1 MNAMDENLGKLQA
14 FCDSYFTRPMTATAQ
29 LGLLERFNRLAFLG
43 VTMDKPHQILLNTYY
58 AELQET
64 RRLYQASRE
73 DPTLARDMPPMAG
86 RVFWA
91 RQLFKRIER
100 VMAWVQNTCP
110 QALLDKAAGKLIK
123 LYNKLGKA
131 FLDYEL
137 AYYNA
142 WCKAIGDAENL
153 LRCSLL
159 VAVGDSG
166 QLAVNWDPQVMQLIQ
181 ETKFMRKLHLAVPES
196 ASTLL
201 LLVPKLKATKLLM
214 EELVDS

>member
-1 MNAMDENLGKLQA
+1 MTAMDENLAKMQA
-14 FCDSYFTRPMTATAQ
+14 FCDSFFTQPMASAAQ
-29 LGLLERFNRLAFLG
+29 IGYLERFNRLSFLG
-43 VTMDKPHQILLNTYY
+43 VSMDKPYQILLNTYHT
-58 AELQET
+58 ELQET
-64 RRLYQASRE
+64 RRLYQTHRE
-73 DPTLARDMPPMAG
+73 DPALPRDMPPMAG
-86 RVFWA
+86 RIFWA

-100 VMAWVQNTCP
+100 VMAWMQQACP
-110 QALLDKAAGKLIK
+110 QMLQDKSVGKMIK

-159 VAVGDSG
+159 VPVGDSG

-181 ETKFMRKLHLAVPES
+181 ETKFMRKLHLAVPAS
-196 ASTLL
+196 ASHLL